1 MKYTPVSF
9 EINLRAEGF
18 VVDVGSLFAHLMTL
32 HDKRDARGLRYALVT
47 VLVYVVLAKLC
58 GENFIRGIAD
68 WVKYRQEALAAGLG
82 LAKGQAPHASTY
94 SRILGYAIEP
104 EEFQNAVRSFFA
116 QQPQAGQSVVID
128 LDGKTVRGTIPAG
141 ATHGLH
147 QLAAYLPDEGWVLMQ
162 VVVER
167 KENEI
172 TAAPRILECLDLRG
186 KVVRGDALLAQRG
199 LSAQIVEAG
208 GEYVWVIKD
217 NQSET
222 RQAIETVFQ
231 TEEHLPGTNVGQR
244 DLRPARTVEKA
255 HGRLE
260 QRTLTASADL
270 KEYLDWPYVEQV
282 FKLERRSE
290 RITDGKVLHEVVY
303 GLTSLT
309 KDEAPPEQLLSLVRA
324 QWGIENGLHYRRDET
339 LREDWCRVRMG
350 QAAEM
355 LTLINNLVIGLLL
368 TRGVKNVPEARRRFA
383 AFLDEAFQVVLR
395 CPT

>member
-1 MKYTPVSF
+1 
-9 EINLRAEGF
+9 
-18 VVDVGSLFAHLMTL
+18 
-32 HDKRDARGLRYALVT
+32 
-47 VLVYVVLAKLC
+47 
-58 GENFIRGIAD
+58 
-68 WVKYRQEALAAGLG
+68 
-82 LAKGQAPHASTY
+82 
-94 SRILGYAIEP
+94 
-104 EEFQNAVRSFFA
+104 
-116 QQPQAGQSVVID
+116 
-128 LDGKTVRGTIPAG
+128 
-141 ATHGLH
+141 
-147 QLAAYLPDEGWVLMQ
+147 
-162 VVVER
+162 
-167 KENEI
+167 
-172 TAAPRILECLDLRG
+172 
-186 KVVRGDALLAQRG
+186 
-199 LSAQIVEAG
+199 
-208 GEYVWVIKD
+208 VIKE

-222 RQAIETVFQ
+222 RQAIEAVFQ

-244 DLRPARTVEKA
+244 DLRPARTVEKG

-260 QRTLTASADL
+260 QRTLTASTDL
-270 KEYLDWPYVEQV
+270 KDYLDWPYVEQV

-309 KDEAPPEQLLSLVRA
+309 KDEAHPERLLSLVRA
-324 QWGIENGLHYRRDET
+324 QWGIENGLHYRRDQT